1 MTGVSSEIIVEPE
14 KDIILTG
21 RSQDYVAADTAVH
34 GSVMFLV
41 ILFIMRHFCLSLSG
55 SRFTTRRWR
64 NRECIF

>member
-21 RSQDYVAADTAVH
+21 RTEDYVVAADRPVH

-41 ILFIMRHFCLSLSG
+41 MFIMQQFSLTWCLSFSG
-55 SRFTTRRWR
+55 SRFKTLQ
-64 NRECIF
+64 